1 MFLHCITIHDC
12 ASLNKTIT
20 SMRPFTLL
28 SKNCKSWDLVS
39 RHASIGSIPKRLL
52 NSCRIIWRI
61 QWQLL
66 SRLSFSRPFCVNV
79 VLRFRERQTTREIHE
94 STTGKFDVFKTT
106 DVYNYFMLIYYLFL
120 QCFVKEKQLF
130 FKWLPWEHIICD
142 MACVTCLIG
151 ISLIIL
157 TASEASSHTIFDDF
171 IGSQTKMLAGWLAM
185 VDYPSAIS
193 ANSKMAA
200 VVCSTVISSV
210 LYLLGQTK

>member
-12 ASLNKTIT
+12 ASFNLTIT
-20 SMRPFTLL
+20 SMRPFSLL
-28 SKNCKSWDLVS
+28 STNYKSWDLVS
-39 RHASIGSIPKRLL
+39 RHASIGSIRKRLL

-66 SRLSFSRPFCVNV
+66 SRLSFSRPFCV

-94 STTGKFDVFKTT
+94 STTRKFDFFKTT
-106 DVYNYFMLIYYLFL
+106 DVYNYFMRIYYLFL

-157 TASEASSHTIFDDF
+157 TASEESRHTILDDF

-185 VDYPSAIS
+185 DDYPSAIS
-193 ANSKMAA
+193 AHSKMAA
-200 VVCSTVISSV
+200 VICSTAISSV